1 MAATHKITPHLW
13 FDTQAKAAAEFYV
26 DVFPNSAIHHL
37 TVLRDTPSGDCDV
50 VAFEL
55 VGQPFQAISAG
66 PYFTANPSVSFT
78 VNCATVAEVDALWAR
93 LSEGGMALMPL
104 DAYPFSPRFGW
115 VQDRFG
121 ISWQVSLAEGEREG
135 QPRIVPSLMFTGDNF
150 GKATEAIGFYTGI
163 FKDAQPGQIQYNP
176 DAPGPDGA
184 PTVLVADFLLE
195 GQRFA
200 LIESGAEHG
209 FTFNEAI
216 SFIVSCAT
224 QAEIDYYWA
233 HLSAVPEAEQ
243 CGWLKDKYGLSWQI
257 TPTAMD
263 AMMRDGTP
271 AQVERVTQ
279 TFLPMKKLDLAA
291 IERAYREAA

>member
-1 MAATHKITPHLW
+1 MATQHKITPHLW

-26 DVFPNSAIHHL
+26 DVFPDSAVTHL

-50 VAFEL
+50 VSFEL
-55 VGQPFQAISAG
+55 AGQPFQAISAG
-66 PYFTANPSVSFT
+66 PIFTPNPSVSFT
-78 VNCATVAEVDALWAR
+78 VNCATAAEVDALWAR
-93 LSEGGMALMPL
+93 LSDGGMVLMPL
-104 DAYPFSPRFGW
+104 DAYPFNPRFGW
-115 VQDRFG
+115 AQDRFG
-121 ISWQVSLAEGEREG
+121 ISWQVSLAEGRSDDE
-135 QPRIVPSLMFTGDNF
+135 PPIVPSLMFTGDNF
-150 GKATEAIGFYTGI
+150 GKAAEAIGFYTAI
-163 FKDAQPGQIQYNP
+163 FKDARPGQIQYNP

-224 QAEIDYYWA
+224 QAEIDYYWE

-257 TPTAMD
+257 TPTALD
-263 AMMRDGTP
+263 AMMSEGTL
-271 AQVERVTQ
+271 AQVDRVTQ

>member
-1 MAATHKITPHLW
+1 MTAQPKITPHLW

-26 DVFPNSAIHHL
+26 DVFPDSAVTHL
-37 TVLRDTPSGDCDV
+37 AVLRDTPSGDCDV
-50 VAFEL
+50 VSFEL
-55 VGQPFQAISAG
+55 AGQPLQSLSAG
-66 PYFTANPSVSFT
+66 PYFTPNPSISFT

-93 LSEGGMALMPL
+93 LSDGGMVLMPL

-121 ISWQVSLAEGEREG
+121 ISWQVSLAEGRSDDE
-135 QPRIVPSLMFTGDNF
+135 PLIVPSLMFTGDNF
-150 GKATEAIGFYTGI
+150 GKAAQAIGFYTSV
-163 FKDAQPGQIQYNP
+163 FKQAEPGQIQYNP

-195 GQRFA
+195 GQRFRI
-200 LIESGAEHG
+200 IESGAAHG

-224 QAEIDYYWA
+224 QAEIDYYWEQ
-233 HLSAVPEAEQ
+233 LSAVPEAEQ
-243 CGWLKDKYGLSWQI
+243 CGWIKDRFGVSWQI
-257 TPTAMD
+257 VPA
-263 AMMRDGTP
+263 ALNVMMSEGTP

-279 TFLPMKKLDLAA
+279 TFLPMKKLDIAA
-291 IERAYREAA
+291 IEQAFHA